1 MSIDELKEFAIEL
14 KELKEN
20 NPAKFYE
27 LKRML
32 EEISGN
38 KKNIILKK

>member
-14 KELKEN
+14 KELKDN

-27 LKRML
+27 LKRMI
-32 EEISGN
+32 EEIKASEN
-38 KKNIILKK
+38 K